1 MATNGE
7 AGRRAQRRRVIW
19 FVNVSGSL
27 MLVVLA
33 IGVLVAAVAWNFAG
47 RGPAVNA
54 AVSKANVRMVR
65 QAVESYHLSTGV
77 YPPTLNALV
86 PGYLPRVP
94 MDAWGGPL
102 FYAPT
107 PGGPNPFDLRSA
119 GLDGVLT
126 TPDDIDAW
134 GP

>member
-1 MATNGE
+1 MATNEE
-7 AGRRAQRRRVIW
+7 AGRRVRRRHVIW
-19 FVNVSGSL
+19 FVSGSMTL
-27 MLVVLA
+27 ALLA
-33 IGVLVAAVAWNFAG
+33 IGLFVAAMAWNFVG
-47 RGPAVNA
+47 RGPAANA
-54 AVSKANVRMVR
+54 AVSQPNVRMVR
-65 QAVESYHLSTGV
+65 QAVESYYLSTGV

-86 PGYLPRVP
+86 PEYLPRVP
-94 MDAWGGPL
+94 MDAWGGPM

-126 TPDDIDAW
+126 RPDVIDVW